1 MALLDSTHLKMP
13 GLKNPAWGILNQVS
27 LKSVFFMLNGFDYSL
42 KIGNEMKNAIWL
54 GVAALLF
61 AAQVQAGE
69 VSVSDAWS
77 RATAPG
83 QEVGMV
89 GLVVTSQ
96 KDARLIAVSSP
107 ASSTAEIH
115 TMTMDNGVMK
125 MRQIEALPLSAKKPA
140 TLGPGGNHLMLIGLK
155 QALKPGDTVE
165 LTLTVQFAD
174 NSTEKVNVKAQV
186 RPLTAMQHKLQR

>member
-1 MALLDSTHLKMP
+1 MKST
-13 GLKNPAWGILNQVS
+13 
-27 LKSVFFMLNGFDYSL
+27 
-42 KIGNEMKNAIWL
+42 IWL
-54 GVAALLF
+54 GAVALLF

-83 QEVGMV
+83 QEIGMV
-89 GLVVTSQ
+89 GLVITSQ

-115 TMTMDNGVMK
+115 TMTMDSGVMK
-125 MRQIEALPLSAKKPA
+125 MRQIEALPLNAKQPA

-155 QALKPGDTVE
+155 QALKAGDTVE

-174 NSTEKVNVKAQV
+174 HSTEKVNVKAQV

>member
-1 MALLDSTHLKMP
+1 M
-13 GLKNPAWGILNQVS
+13 
-27 LKSVFFMLNGFDYSL
+27 KSR
-42 KIGNEMKNAIWL
+42 IWL
-54 GVAALLF
+54 GAVALLF

-89 GLVVTSQ
+89 ALVITSE
-96 KDARLIAVSSP
+96 KDARIVAVSSP
-107 ASSTAEIH
+107 ASATAEIH

-125 MRQIEALPLSAKKPA
+125 MRQLEYLPLSAKKPA
-140 TLGPGGNHLMLIGLK
+140 TLGPGGDHLMLIGLK
-155 QALKPGDTVE
+155 QALKAGETVA

-174 NSTEKVNVKAQV
+174 KSTEKINVTAQI
-186 RPLTAMQHKLQR
+186 RALTAMQNKYQHHH

>member
-1 MALLDSTHLKMP
+1 MK
-13 GLKNPAWGILNQVS
+13 
-27 LKSVFFMLNGFDYSL
+27 YSNW
-42 KIGNEMKNAIWL
+42 IGA
-54 GVAALLF
+54 AALLF
-61 AAQVQAGE
+61 ATQAYAGE

-89 GLVVTSQ
+89 ALVITSQ
-96 KDARLIAVSSP
+96 KDARIVAVSSP
-107 ASSTAEIH
+107 ASATAEIH

-125 MRQIEALPLSAKKPA
+125 MRQLEYLALSAKKPA

-155 QALKPGDTVE
+155 QALKAGETVA

-174 NSTEKVNVKAQV
+174 KSTEMVKVNAEI
-186 RPLTAMQHKLQR
+186 RALTGMQNKYQHHH